1 MLVLTRR
8 TDEGLHIGEEIVV
21 TVLAVEGDRVK
32 LGIQAP
38 RHVLVLRHE
47 LVEAVRGQNL
57 AAAHSAEALADP
69 QALAAL
75 KQLWPA
81 SVNGH
86 AAD

>member
-8 TDEGLHIGEEIVV
+8 ADEGLHIGDDIVV

-32 LGIQAP
+32 LGIRAP

-57 AAAHSAEALADP
+57 VAAQAGADP

-75 KQLWPA
+75 KHLWSAPL
-81 SVNGH
+81 NGCSGG
-86 AAD
+86 

>member
-8 TDEGLHIGEEIVV
+8 ADEGLHIGDEIVV
-21 TVLAVEGDRVK
+21 TVLGVEGDRVK

-57 AAAHSAEALADP
+57 AAVRSAEALEDP

-81 SVNGH
+81 PGNGH
-86 AAD
+86 TKS